1 MRSGKIKIKVS
12 KTVQKRILSGD
23 PWVRFYQ
30 MKDRRV
36 SGAAGDLGVVYD
48 SANKFLAVGLFDPYS
63 DIRLRILQTRKPV
76 IIDRDFFMERLRAAA
91 ALRGGLEAEDT
102 TGYRLVN
109 GENDALPGLVVDRY
123 AGTQIVK
130 VYTSAWLPHLPI
142 LVALL
147 TEEFG
152 AERLILRL
160 SRHVQKVDAGGYHD
174 GQVLAGVPVEGPV
187 EFLENGLRFTAD
199 VVAGQKTGF
208 FLDQRDNR
216 QEVRRRASGKTVLNV
231 FSYTGGFS
239 VYALAGECESVT
251 ELEISRPAL
260 DAARA
265 NTVLNFGEEAASS
278 GRFSQIQGD
287 AFEALER
294 LNAEGTT
301 FDLVILDPPAF
312 AKSKK
317 DKPNAIRAYQRLV
330 RLGARVTSKGGTLF
344 SASCSGPVAADEFYR
359 AVEQG
364 LKAGNRTPAKMLK
377 TGHALDHPVT
387 FREGAYLKGVFLEF
401 SG

>member
-12 KTVQKRILSGD
+12 KTVQKRILNGD

-30 MKDRRV
+30 MKDRKV
-36 SGAAGDLGVVYD
+36 SGSAGELGVVYD
-48 SANKFLAVGLFDPYS
+48 SANKFLAIGLFDPYS
-63 DIRLRILQTRKPV
+63 DIRLRILQTRQPV
-76 IIDRDFFMERLRAAA
+76 IVDRDFFMQRLRAAA
-91 ALRGGLEAEDT
+91 ALRQGLTVEGT

-123 AGTQIVK
+123 AETQIVK

-160 SRHVQKVDAGGYHD
+160 SRHVQKVDAGGYTD
-174 GQVLAGVPVEGPV
+174 GQVLAGTPLTGPV

-216 QEVRRRASGKTVLNV
+216 QEVRRRAEGKTVLNV
-231 FSYTGGFS
+231 FSYSGGFS
-239 VYALAGECESVT
+239 VYALAGKCESVT

-260 DAARA
+260 EAARA
-265 NTVLNFGEEAASS
+265 NAVLNFGEEVVAS
-278 GRFSQIQGD
+278 GRFSQLQGD
-287 AFEALER
+287 AFEVLER
-294 LNAEGTT
+294 LHAEGRT

-317 DKPNAIRAYQRLV
+317 DKPNALRAYQRLAQA
-330 RLGARVTSKGGTLF
+330 GARVTSKRGTLF
-344 SASCSGPVAADEFYR
+344 AASCSAPVGAEEFYR
-359 AVEQG
+359 AVAQG
-364 LKAGNRTPAKMLK
+364 LKSAGRTPRNELK
-377 TGHALDHPVT
+377 TGHALDHPVS

>member
-12 KTVQKRILSGD
+12 KTVQKRILNGD

-48 SANKFLAVGLFDPYS
+48 SANKFLAIGLFDPYS

-91 ALRGGLEAEDT
+91 ALREGLEAEDT

-265 NTVLNFGEEAASS
+265 NTVLNFGEEVASS

-364 LKAGNRTPAKMLK
+364 LKAANRTPAKMLK